1 MRLGFAISGKRSA
14 RDAVEVA
21 RQVEAA
27 GLEEVWITE
36 DYFERGAFALAGAV
50 LTATSRVKLGIG
62 VVNPWTRHPVL
73 TAMETAAL
81 SELAP
86 DRLLLGLGASNERW
100 MQQQLGIP
108 FEKPL
113 RRLEEAVAM
122 LRPALRGEA
131 VRHDGL
137 AGTVDAQLAFSA
149 GDVPI
154 ILGVKGPRALDL
166 ARRVSDGVL
175 LSVLSAPA
183 YVAWASQ
190 RLGGDLPYGIGSYI
204 AVRCEADRGAARE
217 ALRPFVAYYLG
228 VHGDH
233 AITREAGID
242 PELAALFCRGLQ
254 EGQPRTDLVT
264 DEHLDTFVAAG
275 NRDDIVAA
283 LGRFADGGLDTAV
296 VFDQI
301 DQPLD
306 RVLSDVTLAAK
317 EAGAP

>member
-14 RDAVEVA
+14 RDAVAVA
-21 RQVEAA
+21 RRVEAA

-36 DYFERGAFALAGAV
+36 DYFERGAFAVAGAV
-50 LTATSRVKLGIG
+50 LTATSRIRLGIG
-62 VVNPWTRHPVL
+62 VINPWTRHPVL

-81 SELAP
+81 GELAP
-86 DRLLLGLGASNERW
+86 GRLLLGLGASNERW

-113 RRLEEAVAM
+113 RRLEESVEM
-122 LRPALRGEA
+122 LRPALRGEP

-137 AGTVDAQLAFSA
+137 SGPVDAQLAFAA

-183 YVAWASQ
+183 YVRWAAQ
-190 RLGGDLPYGIGSYI
+190 RLGGELPYGIGSYI
-204 AVRCEADRGAARE
+204 AVRSEPDREAAR
-217 ALRPFVAYYLG
+217 ASLRPFVAYYLG

-242 PELAALFCRGLQ
+242 PELAGLFRRGLQ
-254 EGQPRTDLVT
+254 SGQPRTDLVT
-264 DEHLDTFVAAG
+264 EDHLDSFVAAG
-275 NRDDIVAA
+275 DRDDVVAA
-283 LGRFADGGLDTAV
+283 FSRFADAGLDTAV
-296 VFDQI
+296 VFDQV
-301 DQPLD
+301 DQPLEV
-306 RVLSDVTLAAK
+306 VLDEVTAALEEVG
-317 EAGAP
+317 EA